1 MADETI
7 YEEMKKA
14 GVSRRSFLKFCGLMA
29 GAMGLNAAS
38 TDSRPVG
45 CPPAWSKPD
54 PQTVK
59 RSPRRL
65 QTKPRLPVIW
75 LEFQDCAGCSEALT
89 RSQSPTLVNL
99 VLNSITVEY
108 HETLSAA
115 AGFQAEGAKQAAMK
129 KYAGQYILVVEGSIS
144 PKDDGIYCTI
154 GGRSSLDLLKRLP
167 PGRRRSSPPATAPR
181 SAVCRRPTPTPPGR
195 SECLRSSRISRWSI
209 FPAARPSRK
218 SSPAPWLNSW
228 SSARLP
234 ELDNLHRP
242 KTFYGVTIHDRC
254 LRRPF
259 YEAGK
264 FADSFD
270 DEGARKGYCLYKLG
284 CKGPTTYNSCATMK
298 WSGGLSF
305 PIQSGH
311 PCLGCSEP
319 NFWDGGGFYQGQS
332 APLEPAGSDHR
343 RGRGSCRGGAGG
355 WHGSGQ
361 QGHQKRQSVSDEG
374 ERRIG
379 GFHELDRYSC
389 ICARPILPGSPP
401 GLHRRDVLPAGA
413 GGLLGLEAGPGSGPR
428 QQSRR
433 GGQSLSSKASSSGLS
448 SPG

>member
-1 MADETI
+1 MAGETI

-29 GAMGLNAAS
+29 GAMGLNALPPVQAGGLP
-38 TDSRPVG
+38 TDLV
-45 CPPAWSKPD
+45 KPD
-54 PQTVK
+54 PRMVK
-59 RSPRRL
+59 MVAQAL
-65 QTKPRLPVIW
+65 QSKPRLPVIW

-89 RSQSPTLVNL
+89 RSQSPTLVDL
-99 VLNSITVEY
+99 VLNQITVEY

-115 AGFQAEGAKQAAMK
+115 AGFQADGAKQAAMK

-154 GGRSSLDLLKRLP
+154 GGRSSVDLLQEAAAGAAAIIATGNCATFGGLPHANPNPTGAVGVLDLIKNKP
-167 PGRRRSSPPATAPR
+167 VVNIPGCPAIPEVFTGTLAQFL
-181 SAVCRRPTPTPPGR
+181 VFGT
-195 SECLRSSRISRWSI
+195 
-209 FPAARPSRK
+209 
-218 SSPAPWLNSW
+218 
-228 SSARLP
+228 LP

-270 DEGARKGYCLYKLG
+270 DEGARQGYCLYKLG

-332 APLEPAGSDHR
+332 APLERPVIAAAGAAAV
-343 RGRGSCRGGAGG
+343 AGVVLG
-355 WHGSGQ
+355 VGMALANKAIKNAVG
-361 QGHQKRQSVSDEG
+361 SDEG
-374 ERRIG
+374 DKG
-379 GFHELDRYSC
+379 
-389 ICARPILPGSPP
+389 
-401 GLHRRDVLPAGA
+401 
-413 GGLLGLEAGPGSGPR
+413 
-428 QQSRR
+428 
-433 GGQSLSSKASSSGLS
+433 
-448 SPG
+448 

>member
-1 MADETI
+1 MAGETI

-29 GAMGLNAAS
+29 GAMGLNALPPVQAS
-38 TDSRPVG
+38 G
-45 CPPAWSKPD
+45 LPANLIKPD
-54 PQTVK
+54 TQMVK
-59 RSPRRL
+59 RVAQAL
-65 QTKPRLPVIW
+65 QSKPRLPVIW

-89 RSQSPTLVNL
+89 RSQSPTLVDL
-99 VLNSITVEY
+99 VLNQITVEY

-115 AGFQAEGAKQAAMK
+115 AGFQADGAKQAAMK

-154 GGRSSLDLLKRLP
+154 GGRSSVDLLQEAAAGAAAIIATGNCATFGGLPHANPNPTGAVGVLDLIKDKP
-167 PGRRRSSPPATAPR
+167 VVNISGCPAIPEVFTGTLAQFL
-181 SAVCRRPTPTPPGR
+181 VFGT
-195 SECLRSSRISRWSI
+195 
-209 FPAARPSRK
+209 
-218 SSPAPWLNSW
+218 
-228 SSARLP
+228 LP

-270 DEGARKGYCLYKLG
+270 DEGARQGYCLYKLG

-332 APLEPAGSDHR
+332 APLERPVITAAGAAAV
-343 RGRGSCRGGAGG
+343 AGVVLG
-355 WHGSGQ
+355 VGMALANKAIKNAVG
-361 QGHQKRQSVSDEG
+361 SDEG
-374 ERRIG
+374 DKG
-379 GFHELDRYSC
+379 
-389 ICARPILPGSPP
+389 
-401 GLHRRDVLPAGA
+401 
-413 GGLLGLEAGPGSGPR
+413 
-428 QQSRR
+428 
-433 GGQSLSSKASSSGLS
+433 
-448 SPG
+448 